1 MGEQVSGSGERQR
14 ALWALAEPGAWVREL
29 AQRNQE
35 FARWRRC
42 HVGNE
47 VGYLE

>member
-14 ALWALAEPGAWVREL
+14 ALWALAEPGAWGYER
-29 AQRNQE
+29 AQLNQGV
-35 FARWRRC
+35 ARWRRC